1 MDCVNIRELVL
12 KFIPKYVLD
21 NIIHIRLK
29 ICFHMVDPNV
39 GLIFTFS
46 DCFFFKFLVAV
57 WFSLFFLLNKFSD

>member
-1 MDCVNIRELVL
+1 MDCVDIRELVL
-12 KFIPKYVLD
+12 KFIPKYVFD

-46 DCFFFKFLVAV
+46 DCLFQFLVAV
-57 WFSLFFLLNKFSD
+57 GFLYFSF